1 MTTEKSLAG
10 KVAFVTGAS
19 SGLGA
24 HFARLLAAEGAGVA
38 VAARR
43 TDRLVALV
51 EEISAS
57 GGKAFAV
64 SLDVTDVPRISEVM
78 DEIST
83 ALGPVDILVNNSGVS
98 APKPIKDI
106 SEEDYDFVLDTNL
119 KGAFFV
125 AQAVGNQM
133 IARNCT
139 DGRIINISSTLAHR
153 VIGQVGIYCM
163 SKIALDQ
170 MTKSMAL
177 EWARYNINV
186 SAICPGYIET
196 EMNADYWE
204 TPGGQ
209 AFLARFPRPRVGD
222 PSDLDGA
229 VLLLAG
235 PQGRFMNGSIIQ
247 VDDGFSVG
255 FK

>member
-1 MTTEKSLAG
+1 MSSKHELQG
-10 KVAFVTGAS
+10 KVALVTGAS

-24 HFARLLAAEGAGVA
+24 HFARLLAANGVAVA

-43 TDRLVALV
+43 TDRLAALV
-51 EEISAS
+51 SEIDGA
-57 GGKAFAV
+57 GGKAMAI
-64 SLDVTDVPRISEVM
+64 SLDVTRVGQIGPAM
-78 DEIST
+78 DAI
-83 ALGPVDILVNNSGVS
+83 ADRLGPIDILVNNSGVS

-106 SEEDYDFVLDTNL
+106 TEDDYDFVLDTNL

-125 AQAVGNQM
+125 AQAVANQM
-133 IARNCT
+133 IARQCE

-163 SKIALDQ
+163 SKIAVDQ
-170 MTKSMAL
+170 MTKAMAL
-177 EWARYNINV
+177 EFARYNINC

-196 EMNADYWE
+196 EMNADYWD

-209 AFLARFPRPRVGD
+209 AFLARFPRPRVGE
-222 PSDLDGA
+222 PADLDGA
-229 VLLLAG
+229 LMLLAG